1 MSKAVPASTI
11 SEQETGFATTAH
23 RFLGPGI
30 IVIDRDGKIVSIS
43 TQTAHILGLPGAL
56 PAGSSLEHLPAPL
69 QELVRQTLGSG
80 AAASGIEL
88 EIDGQNHTRIIAAV
102 SALPVRRNREV
113 ESVIL
118 AINDVGPARQ
128 LRETLWQTDR
138 LANIGT
144 LSAGMAHEIKNALVA
159 GKTFIDL
166 LLEKN
171 RDSEL
176 VPVVRR
182 ELARIETMVTR
193 ILKFAGPDRPSRRA
207 VSVHE
212 IIEHSLRLIQPHR
225 ESRSIALEQTLGAE
239 ADLVTGDDYQ
249 LQQAFVNL
257 FLNALEA
264 MGPAGTLTI
273 ATETLSESGT
283 AAGSTPTTRLRIS
296 IIDTGDGIAP
306 ENLDRLFEPF
316 FTTKPEGTGLGLPIT
331 RRIIEDHQGTITV
344 ESAPRKGTTFRIVLP
359 LHHAGPAA

>member
-1 MSKAVPASTI
+1 MSKAVPVNTTSG
-11 SEQETGFATTAH
+11 QEPGFATTAH

-30 IVIDRDGKIVSIS
+30 IVVDRAGKIVSIS
-43 TQTAHILGLPGAL
+43 TQTTQILGLADSL
-56 PAGSSLEHLPAPL
+56 SSGSSLDRLPAPL
-69 QELVRQTLGSG
+69 QAITRQTL
-80 AAASGIEL
+80 ASGVEI
-88 EIDGQNHTRIIAAV
+88 EIDGENNTRRIAAV
-102 SALPVRRNREV
+102 SAVPVRRSREI
-113 ESVIL
+113 ENVIL

-128 LRETLWQTDR
+128 LRDTLWQTDR

-176 VPVVRR
+176 VPVVKR

-193 ILKFAGPDRPSRRA
+193 ILKFAGPDRPTRRR

-212 IIEHSLRLIQPHR
+212 VIEHSLRLIQPHR
-225 ESRSIALEQTLGAE
+225 ESRSITLEQSLQAE
-239 ADLVTGDDYQ
+239 IDLVTGDDYQ

-273 ATETLSESGT
+273 VTETLSADMPPASEP
-283 AAGSTPTTRLRIS
+283 AVPRMRLS
-296 IIDTGDGIAP
+296 IADTGDGIAP
-306 ENLDRLFEPF
+306 ENLGRLFEPF

-331 RRIIEDHQGTITV
+331 RRIIEEHRGTIAV
-344 ESAPRKGTTFRIVLP
+344 ESQVRKGTTFRILLP
-359 LHHAGPAA
+359 VHPDADAA